1 MGHPGLVKDKIM
13 WRRMLKLFI
22 QKNKLMTEIKYV
34 NVCLSKLRV
43 CPLKVSAKNVILIK
57 TSQCNMLKLM
67 GSTNQEIPDIKVLL
81 LTLINN

>member
-1 MGHPGLVKDKIM
+1 MNYTNKVSGKNSVFLGHPGLVKDKIM

-22 QKNKLMTEIKYV
+22 QKNKLMTQIKYV

-57 TSQCNMLKLM
+57 TY
-67 GSTNQEIPDIKVLL
+67 
-81 LTLINN
+81 